1 MHICAY
7 EYREVE
13 MERLTEIF
21 KLLSDE
27 TRLRVVMLL
36 AREEVCVCEMSGVLG
51 IPQPKVSKALS
62 KLRDLGLVNDER
74 KEKYVYYSI
83 KPESKVLLGIA
94 KDILDNIG
102 DYPQFELDGKNLRF
116 KERYSNSCCV
126 VSDEE
131 MIS

>member
-1 MHICAY
+1 
-7 EYREVE
+7 

-36 AREEVCVCEMSGVLG
+36 AREETCVCEMSGVLG

-102 DYPQFELDGKNLRF
+102 DYPQLALDGKNLRF

-126 VSDEE
+126 ISDEE

>member
-1 MHICAY
+1 
-7 EYREVE
+7 

-36 AREEVCVCEMSGVLG
+36 AREETCVCEIVGVLG

-94 KDILDNIG
+94 KDILENIG
-102 DYPQFELDGKNLRF
+102 DYPQLELDGKNLKY